1 MSNNNMTSK
10 EDKKDFSEEILME
23 LKAIR
28 ILLEKLLQEKQHP
41 KTLLKG

>member
-1 MSNNNMTSK
+1 MSNNSTTSK
-10 EDKKDFSEEILME
+10 EDKKDFSEEILVE

-28 ILLEKLLQEKQHP
+28 ILLEKLLQEKQYP